1 MLYKLSSSP
10 KTADIRH
17 TKATACVCRV
27 FPVLKAGGCG
37 CCPKTSKILSV
48 NSRFYVFR
56 ITGKLKLTLGAHN
69 MNLTNNTRR
78 GKTQI
83 EQVGQPFFI
92 VPHVGKIS
100 WKDKR
105 GFLNKKAFLTTPLPA
120 CGVLPPQGGQIT
132 ARGFTLIELLV
143 VVLIIG
149 ILAAVAVPQYQK
161 AVFKSKI
168 MSIVPLGKAI
178 ASAQEVYYLANG
190 EYTTQM
196 EELDIKVP
204 GECHQVEAPSDYEA
218 GFWACGTDFLL
229 RLAPISFLSIH
240 YCPNANSSW
249 EDCWNTGELE
259 ISYRYQHFSF
269 IAGEAGKTLC
279 FVYNGSKRAESF
291 CQNWYDTF

>member
-27 FPVLKAGGCG
+27 FPVLMTGGCG
-37 CCPKTSKILSV
+37 CCPKTSKILSA

-56 ITGKLKLTLGAHN
+56 MTGKLKLTIGAHN

-149 ILAAVAVPQYQK
+149 ILAAVAVPQYQV
-161 AVFKSKI
+161 AVAKSRYANLKFLVK
-168 MSIVPLGKAI
+168 SIAD
-178 ASAQEVYYLANG
+178 AQEVYYLANG
-190 EYTTQM
+190 QYATTF
-196 EELDIKVP
+196 EELDIDVG
-204 GECHQVEAPSDYEA
+204 GEEDPNDKARRIFDWGHCQIGSYSMICKPLIKGSYPYLQKYYIHLPTNFIHTGYWVCVAPT
-218 GFWACGTDFLL
+218 TDLN
-229 RLAPISFLSIH
+229 AIQNKICKQETGLSTPTLDNTTYLEWH
-240 YCPNANSSW
+240 Y
-249 EDCWNTGELE
+249 T
-259 ISYRYQHFSF
+259 
-269 IAGEAGKTLC
+269 K
-279 FVYNGSKRAESF
+279 
-291 CQNWYDTF
+291 